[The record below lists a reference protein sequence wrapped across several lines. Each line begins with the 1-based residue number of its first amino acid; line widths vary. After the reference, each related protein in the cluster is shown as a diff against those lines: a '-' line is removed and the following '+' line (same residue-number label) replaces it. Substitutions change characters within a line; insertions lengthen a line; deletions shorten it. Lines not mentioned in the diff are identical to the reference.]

1 MKPDKSEPPGNP
13 FLSQGR
19 TFKDM
24 NPETVADLISAT
36 SDITL
41 MLSGDGRIRTA
52 TTHSPEL
59 AALNVDSWQGEAWT
73 DTVTVESRP
82 KIRDLLNETAEHGS
96 ARWRQV
102 NHAVDGGADVP
113 IRYTAYTLPNGYG
126 MIAVGQDQS
135 SLVALQQRLVETQQ
149 SVEREYARLR
159 LVETRYRLL
168 FQVTGEPVVIVDAS
182 YKIRECNAAAAQVL
196 GESSDRLRGRGLLS
210 KLDTADRAAIETY
223 LEQVRHSVSSTPI
236 AARLSGSDAEVSISA
251 HLFRQNGATH
261 YLIRMP
267 VNDPGAVGEDSDPGL
282 AELIE
287 ALPDGFVVTDADHRI
302 LSANMAFVELAQM
315 VDAKQ
320 IRNEPLYRWLGRSPV
335 DFRVMLKAI
344 GGDGRIRNYPTV
356 LQGELGSRDDV
367 IVSIVRKDIG
377 RDARHAVIVRPVGE
391 AERAGQAEASAPA
404 LDRSVEQLADLVGRV
419 PMKDIVRDTTDLIE
433 RMCIEAAL
441 ERTGDNRASAADIL
455 GLSRQSLYVKLR
467 RFGMGSGD
475 TD

>member
-1 MKPDKSEPPGNP
+1 M
-13 FLSQGR
+13 
-19 TFKDM
+19 
-24 NPETVADLISAT
+24 V
-36 SDITL
+36 
-41 MLSGDGRIRTA
+41 
-52 TTHSPEL
+52 
-59 AALNVDSWQGEAWT
+59 
-73 DTVTVESRP
+73 
-82 KIRDLLNETAEHGS
+82 
-96 ARWRQV
+96 
-102 NHAVDGGADVP
+102 AVDGTKFRADNSKKNNFN
-113 IRYTAYTLPNGYG
+113 IKKIDRHKKYIDEKIEEYMNCLDENDKNEEN
-126 MIAVGQDQS
+126 DQ
-135 SLVALQQRLVETQQ
+135 
-149 SVEREYARLR
+149 
-159 LVETRYRLL
+159 
-168 FQVTGEPVVIVDAS
+168 
-182 YKIRECNAAAAQVL
+182 
-196 GESSDRLRGRGLLS
+196 
-210 KLDTADRAAIETY
+210 
-223 LEQVRHSVSSTPI
+223 
-236 AARLSGSDAEVSISA
+236 
-251 HLFRQNGATH
+251 
-261 YLIRMP
+261 M
-267 VNDPGAVGEDSDPGL
+267 NDPGAVGEDSDPGL